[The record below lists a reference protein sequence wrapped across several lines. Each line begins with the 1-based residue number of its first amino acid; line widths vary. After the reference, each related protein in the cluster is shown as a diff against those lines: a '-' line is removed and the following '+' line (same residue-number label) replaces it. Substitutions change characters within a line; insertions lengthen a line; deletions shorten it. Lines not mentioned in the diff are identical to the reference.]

1 MLILK
6 KVKDLEN
13 HLKKARKEGLSIGFV
28 PTMGALHAGHIALL
42 NTSKRRCKLTVCSIF
57 VNPLQFNDPKD
68 FEKYPSTI
76 EADILLLEKNN
87 CDILFLPDTK
97 EIYPEGLNN
106 EIQYNLGAIETVLEG
121 KYRPGHFQGV
131 CRVVHRLLDIIKP
144 DQLYMG
150 QKDYQQCMV
159 VRKMLELTGLSQSV
173 NLNICPTIRESSG
186 LALSSRNMRLDE
198 QQKKQATV
206 IYESMQFIKDHLIK
220 MPFSE
225 IEEKVKLQLSDN
237 GFEQIDYVAAV
248 NANDLSDIKNT
259 DLGAPVVILIAAF
272 TGGIRLIDN
281 MILK

>member
-1 MLILK
+1 MIIYKTITGIQQHLQK
-6 KVKDLEN
+6 KKT
-13 HLKKARKEGLSIGFV
+13 EGRSIGFI
-28 PTMGALHAGHIALL
+28 PTMGALHPGHLSLIQACA
-42 NTSKRRCKLTVCSIF
+42 NSYNVTVCSIF

-87 CDILFLPDTK
+87 CDILFLPDTT

>member
-1 MLILK
+1 
-6 KVKDLEN
+6 
-13 HLKKARKEGLSIGFV
+13 
-28 PTMGALHAGHIALL
+28 MGALHQGHLSLIKACA
-42 NTSKRRCKLTVCSIF
+42 NSYHVTVCSIF

-87 CDILFLPDTK
+87 CTILFLPDTK

-106 EIQYNLGAIETVLEG
+106 AIQYNLGEIETVLEG

-131 CRVVHRLLDIIKP
+131 CRVVYRLLDIIRP

-173 NLNICPTIRESSG
+173 TLNICHTIRKESG

-198 QQKKQATV
+198 QQKKQATK
-206 IYESMQFIKDHLIK
+206 IYKSLQFIRDHLKK

-248 NANDLSDIKNT
+248 NANDLSA
-259 DLGAPVVILIAAF
+259 LGIPDHSSPIVILIAAF

-281 MILK
+281 MILN

>member
-1 MLILK
+1 MIIFKTVSGIQQYLQK
-6 KVKDLEN
+6 KKI
-13 HLKKARKEGLSIGFV
+13 EGHAIGFI
-28 PTMGALHAGHIALL
+28 PTMGALHSGHISLIKECS
-42 NTSKRRCKLTVCSIF
+42 NSQSLTICSIF
-57 VNPLQFNDPKD
+57 VNPVQFNDPKD

-76 EADILLLEKNN
+76 EADMLLLEKNN
-87 CDILFLPDTK
+87 CTVLFLPDIK
-97 EIYPEGLNN
+97 EIYPEGLNSAKKY
-106 EIQYNLGAIETVLEG
+106 ELGEIETVLEG

-131 CRVVHRLLDIIKP
+131 CRVVHRLLDIIRP

-173 NLNICPTIRESSG
+173 TLNICPTIREDSG

-198 QQKKQATV
+198 TQKKQAAV
-206 IYESMQFIKDHLIK
+206 IFKSLQFIRDHLKK
-220 MPFSE
+220 MPFFE
-225 IEEKVKLQLSDN
+225 IEEKVKLHLSDN

-248 NANDLSDIKNT
+248 NANDLSEIKNT
-259 DLGAPVVILIAAF
+259 KDTAPLVILIAAF

>member
-1 MLILK
+1 MIIFKTVSGIQQYLQK
-6 KVKDLEN
+6 KKI
-13 HLKKARKEGLSIGFV
+13 EGHAIGFI
-28 PTMGALHAGHIALL
+28 PTMGALHSGHISLIKECT
-42 NTSKRRCKLTVCSIF
+42 NSQSLTICSIF
-57 VNPLQFNDPKD
+57 VNPVQFNDPKD

-87 CDILFLPDTK
+87 CTVLFLPDIK
-97 EIYPEGLNN
+97 EIYPEGLNSAKKY
-106 EIQYNLGAIETVLEG
+106 ELGEIETVLEG

-131 CRVVHRLLDIIKP
+131 CRVVHRLLDIIRP

-173 NLNICPTIRESSG
+173 TLNICPTIREDSG

-198 QQKKQATV
+198 TQKKQAAV
-206 IYESMQFIKDHLIK
+206 IFKSLQFIRDHLKK
-220 MPFSE
+220 MPFFE
-225 IEEKVKLQLSDN
+225 IEEKVKLHLSDN

-248 NANDLSDIKNT
+248 NANDLSEIKNT
-259 DLGAPVVILIAAF
+259 KDTAPLVILIAAF

>member
-1 MLILK
+1 MIIFKTVSGIQQYLQK
-6 KVKDLEN
+6 KKI
-13 HLKKARKEGLSIGFV
+13 EGRAIGFI
-28 PTMGALHAGHIALL
+28 PTMGALHSGHISLIKECT
-42 NTSKRRCKLTVCSIF
+42 NSQSLTICSIF
-57 VNPLQFNDPKD
+57 VNPVQFNDPKD

-87 CDILFLPDTK
+87 CTVLFLPDIK
-97 EIYPEGLNN
+97 EIYPEGLNSAKKY
-106 EIQYNLGAIETVLEG
+106 ELGEIETVLEG

-131 CRVVHRLLDIIKP
+131 CRVVHRLLDIIRP

-173 NLNICPTIRESSG
+173 TLNICPTIREDSG
-186 LALSSRNMRLDE
+186 LALSSRNIRLDE
-198 QQKKQATV
+198 TQKKQAAV
-206 IYESMQFIKDHLIK
+206 IFKSLQFIRDHLKK
-220 MPFSE
+220 MPFFE
-225 IEEKVKLQLSDN
+225 IEEKVKLHLSDN

-248 NANDLSDIKNT
+248 NANDLSEIKNT
-259 DLGAPVVILIAAF
+259 KDTAPVVILIAAF